1 MKQYEDGYNVN
12 GYSWENE
19 TIEYLLNDKQ
29 LTDNHIPEWV
39 KKNEIAA
46 FWFWLVI
53 INTDPKLDWP
63 PESPDN
69 QYHLNK

>member
-29 LTDNHIPEWV
+29 L
-39 KKNEIAA
+39 
-46 FWFWLVI
+46 
-53 INTDPKLDWP
+53 DWP

>member
-1 MKQYEDGYNVN
+1 MRLRRNQMKQYEDGYNVN

-39 KKNEIAA
+39 KKM
-46 FWFWLVI
+46 
-53 INTDPKLDWP
+53 KLQH
-63 PESPDN
+63 SGSG
-69 QYHLNK
+69 

>member
-29 LTDNHIPEWV
+29 LTDN
-39 KKNEIAA
+39 
-46 FWFWLVI
+46 
-53 INTDPKLDWP
+53 
-63 PESPDN
+63 
-69 QYHLNK
+69 

>member
-29 LTDNHIPEWV
+29 LTGD
-39 KKNEIAA
+39 AA
-46 FWFWLVI
+46 NLLI
-53 INTDPKLDWP
+53 
-63 PESPDN
+63 
-69 QYHLNK
+69 

>member
-39 KKNEIAA
+39 KKM
-46 FWFWLVI
+46 
-53 INTDPKLDWP
+53 KLQH
-63 PESPDN
+63 SGSG
-69 QYHLNK
+69 